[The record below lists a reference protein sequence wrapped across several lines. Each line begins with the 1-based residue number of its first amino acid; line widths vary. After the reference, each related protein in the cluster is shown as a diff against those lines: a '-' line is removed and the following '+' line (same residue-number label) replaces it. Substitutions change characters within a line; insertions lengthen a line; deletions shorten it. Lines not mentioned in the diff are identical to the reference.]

1 MRNKLKMLPVM
12 FYPYIYMI
20 CLVMYCFICF
30 QIDDSSEVQATG
42 IVILLIIAIVCNLY
56 ALIVV
61 VVNLIMAVKGNYNAI
76 ELVKMNMIIKLVH
89 IPAYIIHFL
98 LGMLGLLASVWGI
111 GFILWAITIDLV
123 TIGLT
128 GMVGVSA
135 SVCCKKEG
143 ILSKSMSWLY
153 AFSSFI
159 YCVDVISA
167 IVFFVKVK
175 KSRVGA
181 DKV

>member
-1 MRNKLKMLPVM
+1 
-12 FYPYIYMI
+12 
-20 CLVMYCFICF
+20 
-30 QIDDSSEVQATG
+30 
-42 IVILLIIAIVCNLY
+42 
-56 ALIVV
+56 
-61 VVNLIMAVKGNYNAI
+61 MAVKGNYNAI

-111 GFILWAITIDLV
+111 GFILWAIIIDLV

-128 GMVGVSA
+128 GMVGISA
-135 SVCCKKEG
+135 CICCRKEG
-143 ILSKSMSWLY
+143 LLTKSMSLLY

-159 YCVDVISA
+159 YCVDVVSA

-175 KSRVGA
+175 KSTVGA